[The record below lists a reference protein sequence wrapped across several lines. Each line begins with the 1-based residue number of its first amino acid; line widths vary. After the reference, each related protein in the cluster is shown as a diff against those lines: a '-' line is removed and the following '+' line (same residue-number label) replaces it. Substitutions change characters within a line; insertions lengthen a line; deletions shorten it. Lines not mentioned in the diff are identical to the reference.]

1 MGRNNTRRECVPLG
15 FERRKCLEEKEV
27 INRVISCQEVSWSE
41 HSEPIVGIWNEEEER
56 LIKYN
61 SVCQP

>member
-1 MGRNNTRRECVPLG
+1 MPLG

>member
-1 MGRNNTRRECVPLG
+1 MSLG
-15 FERRKCLEEKEV
+15 AEWRKCLEEKEV
-27 INRVISCQEVSWSE
+27 INCVISCQEVSWSE
-41 HSEPIVGIWNEEEER
+41 HSEPVVGIWIEEEER